1 MERQRPPHYGSW
13 FADMLE
19 LLAPDPEN
27 TRVTGTP
34 SEMTVSAAREAFL
47 VSSAASLPPGPA
59 GMLTLVPEFVA
70 VTKIQVNL
78 VYRIAKYYGKE
89 GSVDRVT
96 LLLVFGQ
103 AFGIGAGRIALRE
116 AEKRLAVRLLQER
129 AGRTLGQRLGARVG
143 RRMALAGLGR
153 WIPLVSAPVFGLI
166 ARSLTRKIG
175 AHAQK
180 HFSCPPPS

>member
-1 MERQRPPHYGSW
+1 MERQRPPHHGSW

-19 LLAPDPEN
+19 LLSPDPEKA
-27 TRVTGTP
+27 RVTGTP
-34 SEMTVSAAREAFL
+34 AEMTVSAAREAFL

-70 VTKIQVNL
+70 VTRIQVNL
-78 VYRIAKYYGKE
+78 VYRIAKYYGRE

-116 AEKRLAVRLLQER
+116 AEKRLVVRLLQER
-129 AGRTLGQRLGARVG
+129 AGRTLLERLGARVG

-180 HFSCPPPS
+180 HFSCPLPS